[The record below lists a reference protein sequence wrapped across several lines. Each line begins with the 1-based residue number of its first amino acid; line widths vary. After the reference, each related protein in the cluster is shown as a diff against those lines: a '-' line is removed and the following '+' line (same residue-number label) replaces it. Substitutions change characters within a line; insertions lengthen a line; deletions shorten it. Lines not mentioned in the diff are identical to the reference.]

1 MSEASTAASPPAG
14 RGLQVLSAPVVVPA
28 AAAVAGG
35 RARVRRLLRVDGA
48 VSET

>member
-28 AAAVAGG
+28 AAAVPAGA
-35 RARVRRLLRVDGA
+35 RASGA
-48 VSET
+48 CCASTAR